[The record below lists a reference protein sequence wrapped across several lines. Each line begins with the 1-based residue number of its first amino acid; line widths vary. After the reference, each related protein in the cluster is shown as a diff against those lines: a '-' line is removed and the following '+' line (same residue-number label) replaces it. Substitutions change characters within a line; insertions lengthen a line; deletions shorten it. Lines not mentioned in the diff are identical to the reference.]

1 MKIRLDYCCLVGI
14 LALVLLVP
22 GCKKPKANTQD
33 SSQGGGSNF
42 SAPDPGG
49 TVQHVRQAAV
59 RSFTLNEMH
68 QLATWYQFYVSSNN
82 TPPKLDTLAQDREMS
97 SLYKAVKDGDLIV
110 IWPQQATTS
119 AVVLA
124 YPKNAAELQ
133 SIPMA
138 FCDGTP
144 AMCRRPS
151 LTSSFLPGNRV
162 AVGSRN

>member
-1 MKIRLDYCCLVGI
+1 MKIRLDLCCLVGI

-22 GCKKPKANTQD
+22 GCKKPKANTNAGD
-33 SSQGGGSNF
+33 GSGGGSNF
-42 SAPDPGG
+42 SAPEAGG
-49 TVQHVRQAAV
+49 VVQHVRQAAI

-68 QLATWYQFYVSSNN
+68 QLATWYQFKVNDG
-82 TPPKLDTLAQDREMS
+82 TAPKEDALANDREMG

-138 FCDGTP
+138 FCDGSARNVTKVEFDKLVP
-144 AMCRRPS
+144 A
-151 LTSSFLPGNRV
+151 GK
-162 AVGSRN
+162 